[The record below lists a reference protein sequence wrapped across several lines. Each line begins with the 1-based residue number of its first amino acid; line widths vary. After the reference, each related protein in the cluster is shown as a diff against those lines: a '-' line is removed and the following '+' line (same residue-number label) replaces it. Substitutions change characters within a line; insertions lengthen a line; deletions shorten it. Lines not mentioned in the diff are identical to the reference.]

1 MEIISVKQQ
10 TNGYFVNGNTFI
22 PEANDNPYYQ
32 LILQWIADGNTPE
45 PQFTQAELDAQVL
58 AASIAEALQYLKD
71 TDFYYARFL
80 ETNEAVP
87 AEVVAERI
95 AKRTFLRNNGY

>member
-1 MEIISVKQQ
+1 MEITSVKDLNE
-10 TNGYFVNGNTFI
+10 TFLLNESIFV
-22 PEANDNPYYQ
+22 PKAEDNRDYQ
-32 LILQWIADGNTPE
+32 LVLQWIADGNTPE

-58 AASIAEALQYLKD
+58 VASIAEALQYLKD

-95 AKRTFLRNNGY
+95 AKRTLLRNSGY